1 LALILLAEVLQAV
14 LAGDQGT
21 GLADKAVARRVVLPS
36 AVTVIRTAWSGILSI
51 CTISSRNS
59 STDGGSTEAHRR
71 CTRYRCATID
81 ATAIDAGTGYAAA
94 IDAGASNASVMNA
107 AASNGSAASS
117 IGEGV
122 SCNSHNTR
130 DADDQGCRK

>member
-1 LALILLAEVLQAV
+1 VLQAV
-14 LAGDQGT
+14 LAGEQGT
-21 GLADKAVARRVVLPS
+21 GLADKVVGIAVAVRG
-36 AVTVIRTAWSGILSI
+36 AGWSGILTIPTI
-51 CTISSRNS
+51 CS
-59 STDGGSTEAHRR
+59 STDGSSTEAHRR
-71 CTRYRCATID
+71 RTSDGCTIN
-81 ATAIDAGTGYAAA
+81 ATAIDAGTGYATA

-130 DADDQGCRK
+130 DADEHGCRK